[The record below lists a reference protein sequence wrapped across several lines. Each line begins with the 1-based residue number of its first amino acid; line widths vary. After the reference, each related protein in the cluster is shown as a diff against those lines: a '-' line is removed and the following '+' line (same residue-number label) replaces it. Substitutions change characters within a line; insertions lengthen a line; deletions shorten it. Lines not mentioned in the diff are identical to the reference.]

1 LQIPKLNIN
10 NVYLNVFGHKLKY
23 DLLILLIFTRRNMM
37 SKGLKVTIAV
47 VVVLAIIILPIIGS
61 YNGLVSL
68 EQNVNSAQSNI
79 DTQLQ
84 RRSDLIPNL
93 VATVQGYATQE
104 KQIFTDV
111 ANARAKLAGA
121 QTIPD
126 KANADSQL
134 SSALSRL
141 LVVVERYPDLKS
153 SQNFRDLSVALEGTE
168 NRVAIARQDYN
179 TSVQTYNTSVRRF
192 PDSIIAGIFRFN
204 EKPYY
209 KASEGAKE
217 VPKVDF
223 TK

>member
-1 LQIPKLNIN
+1 MKLN
-10 NVYLNVFGHKLKY
+10 KTLKTV
-23 DLLILLIFTRRNMM
+23 LII
-37 SKGLKVTIAV
+37 IAV
-47 VVVLAIIILPIIGS
+47 LAVIILPIIGT
-61 YNGLVSL
+61 YNSMIGL
-68 EQNVNSAQSNI
+68 EQQVNASESNI

-93 VATVQGYATQE
+93 VETVRGYAKQE
-104 KQIFTDV
+104 KDIFTDI

-121 QTIPD
+121 QNITD
-126 KANADSQL
+126 MANADSQL

-168 NRVAIARQDYN
+168 NRISVARQQYNNAVNEYN
-179 TSVQTYNTSVRRF
+179 TGIRKF
-192 PDSIIAGIFRFN
+192 PNSIVAGVFRFN

-209 KASEGAKE
+209 KASNGAQE
-217 VPKVDF
+217 VPKVNF